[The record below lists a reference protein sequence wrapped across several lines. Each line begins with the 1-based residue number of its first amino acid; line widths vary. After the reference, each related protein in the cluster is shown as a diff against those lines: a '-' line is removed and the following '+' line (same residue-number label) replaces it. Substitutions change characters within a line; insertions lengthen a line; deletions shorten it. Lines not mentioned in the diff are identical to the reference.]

1 MPYINKCF
9 RREIDRWLE
18 LMPPTMASLGV
29 LNYTITKLLLKFEP
43 ISYQDFNALVGVLEC
58 VKLEL
63 YRRLVAPYENW
74 KKESE
79 GDIYPED

>member
-9 RREIDRWLE
+9 RKEIDRWLE

-63 YRRLVAPYENW
+63 YRGE
-74 KKESE
+74 
-79 GDIYPED
+79 